1 MSRPGWLERLADSL
15 PQVGA
20 AVAEHLSDRTR
31 AARAEGVDLGA
42 RSGRRAAVLVLFGP
56 GADGSGDVVL
66 LERAAGLRSH
76 SGQIAFPGGGVED
89 ADGGDPVRAAL
100 REAHEEVRLDPAG
113 VEVLGVAPAL
123 VVPPTGTSVVPVL
136 AWEPEPSPLGVG
148 DPVEVARVLRVP
160 LAVLTDPA
168 SRAVVR
174 TRSGWTG
181 PTFALG
187 GPAGEDG
194 RLVAWG
200 FTAAVLDVLLR
211 VAGLERPW
219 DGSRALPLSAVT
231 GGLPEA
237 GR

>member
-1 MSRPGWLERLADSL
+1 MRRPDWLERLAGGL
-15 PQVGA
+15 PEVGA
-20 AVAEHLSDRTR
+20 AVAQHLGERTR

-56 GADGSGDVVL
+56 GQDGAGDVVL

-76 SGQIAFPGGGVED
+76 SGQVAFPGGGVED
-89 ADGGDPVRAAL
+89 GDDGDPVRTAL
-100 REAHEEVRLDPAG
+100 REAHEEVRLQPAG

-123 VVPPTGTSVVPVL
+123 LVPPTGTSVVPVL
-136 AWEPEPSPLGVG
+136 AWEPQPSALAVG
-148 DPVEVARVLRVP
+148 DAVEVARVLRVP
-160 LAVLTDPA
+160 LPVLTDPA

-181 PTFALG
+181 PTFALE
-187 GPAGEDG
+187 GPAGNG
-194 RLVAWG
+194 LVAWG
-200 FTAAVLDVLLR
+200 FTAAVLDALLR

-219 DGSRALPLSAVT
+219 DPSRALPLSAVT

>member
-1 MSRPGWLERLADSL
+1 MTRPDWLERLAGSL
-15 PQVGA
+15 PQVGE
-20 AVAEHLSDRTR
+20 AVAEHLGERTR
-31 AARAEGVDLGA
+31 AARAEGVRLGA

-56 GADGSGDVVL
+56 GADGAGDVVL
-66 LERAAGLRSH
+66 LERASGLRSH

-89 ADGGDPVRAAL
+89 DDGGDPVRAAL
-100 REAHEEVRLDPAG
+100 REAREEVRLDTAG

-123 VVPPTGTSVVPVL
+123 HVPPTGASVVPVL
-136 AWEPEPSPLGVG
+136 AWEPVPSSLAVG

-181 PTFALG
+181 PTFALEAPDSDDG
-187 GPAGEDG
+187 G
-194 RLVAWG
+194 LVAWG

-219 DGSRALPLSAVT
+219 DASRALPMSAVT
-231 GGLPEA
+231 GGLPEGA
-237 GR
+237 R

>member
-1 MSRPGWLERLADSL
+1 VTRPDWLERLAGSL

-20 AVAEHLSDRTR
+20 AVAEHLGERTR

-56 GADGSGDVVL
+56 GADGAGDVVL
-66 LERAAGLRSH
+66 LERASGLRSH
-76 SGQIAFPGGGVED
+76 SGQIAFPGGGLED
-89 ADGGDPVRAAL
+89 DDGGDPARAAL
-100 REAHEEVRLDPAG
+100 REALEEVRLDPSG
-113 VEVLGVAPAL
+113 VEVLGAAPPL
-123 VVPPTGTSVVPVL
+123 LVPPTGASVVPVL
-136 AWEPEPSPLGVG
+136 AWEPVPSPLAVG
-148 DPVEVARVLRVP
+148 DPVEVARVMRVP

-181 PTFALG
+181 PTFALS
-187 GPAGEDG
+187 ARDG
-194 RLVAWG
+194 DELVAWG

-219 DGSRALPLSAVT
+219 DATRALPLSAVT